1 MTKLSLTKSKKIILS
16 AMLLS
21 ILIVLSRF
29 FSIKSS
35 FLVISFSFIPMI
47 LAAIY
52 LGPKYAAIIAGLGDL
67 IVTTTSHHSRN
78 YQAGYKLA
86 TGKNLEETINSMTM
100 VVEGARTV
108 IAAFQY
114 AREYNIETPII
125 DAVYDVLYNK
135 KDVKSAITDLMTRS
149 LKDE

>member
-1 MTKLSLTKSKKIILS
+1 MIEGVGLGDNARAGMISRAIVEMKR
-16 AMLLS
+16 
-21 ILIVLSRF
+21 LINAFGASEE
-29 FSIKSS
+29 
-35 FLVISFSFIPMI
+35 
-47 LAAIY
+47 AIY
-52 LGPKYAAIIAGLGDL
+52 GLAGLGDL

-78 YQAGYKLA
+78 FQAGYKLA